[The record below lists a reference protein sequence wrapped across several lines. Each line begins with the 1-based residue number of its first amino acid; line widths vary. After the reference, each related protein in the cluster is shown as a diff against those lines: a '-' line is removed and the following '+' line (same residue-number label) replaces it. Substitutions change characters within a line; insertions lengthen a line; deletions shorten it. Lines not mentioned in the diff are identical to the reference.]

1 MQRKIRYH
9 RIQLLA
15 YDLFDAPRW
24 SLPPASPGPT
34 PLALKVIPRSRTYMP
49 KKIHLVPVKHEI
61 VIRKFESKHETEG
74 VSISYDENAPI
85 DLA

>member
-1 MQRKIRYH
+1 
-9 RIQLLA
+9 
-15 YDLFDAPRW
+15 
-24 SLPPASPGPT
+24 
-34 PLALKVIPRSRTYMP
+34 MP

>member
-15 YDLFDAPRW
+15 YDLFAAPRW

-34 PLALKVIPRSRTYMP
+34 PLALKVRPHARTYIPR
-49 KKIHLVPVKHEI
+49 KIHLVHVNL
-61 VIRKFESKHETEG
+61 
-74 VSISYDENAPI
+74 NATLSSGNARLLI
-85 DLA
+85 